1 MVVNRN
7 CLNLEQRT
15 MDDVCLNA
23 KKKIESAAEIVGGTV
38 AEKRMKQA
46 KITQKVTNKQKKTRI
61 YTHTQT
67 PD

>member
-1 MVVNRN
+1 M
-7 CLNLEQRT
+7 Q
-15 MDDVCLNA
+15 
-23 KKKIESAAEIVGGTV
+23 KKIESAAKIVGGTV

-46 KITQKVTNKQKKTRI
+46 KITQKVTNKQKNA